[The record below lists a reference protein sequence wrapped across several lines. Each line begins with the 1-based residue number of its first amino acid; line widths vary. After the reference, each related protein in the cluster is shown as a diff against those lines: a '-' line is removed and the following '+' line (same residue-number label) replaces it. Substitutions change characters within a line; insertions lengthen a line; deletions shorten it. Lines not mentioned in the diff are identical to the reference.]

1 MWLASTCPSRAIN
14 LTSWALSVPPGES
27 RSPSLRM
34 ALPPSSALSREP
46 EELRRRGVGA
56 LSGGASEGLVCSSD
70 SAIDVSEKNV
80 LPSSEEPSLPSSELP
95 SESGRFDQLDAERFA
110 EGVADG
116 VADGVFD
123 E

>member
-1 MWLASTCPSRAIN
+1 
-14 LTSWALSVPPGES
+14 
-27 RSPSLRM
+27 M

-46 EELRRRGVGA
+46 EVLRRRGVGA

-95 SESGRFDQLDAERFA
+95 SEGGRFDQLDAERFA

-116 VADGVFD
+116 VFD